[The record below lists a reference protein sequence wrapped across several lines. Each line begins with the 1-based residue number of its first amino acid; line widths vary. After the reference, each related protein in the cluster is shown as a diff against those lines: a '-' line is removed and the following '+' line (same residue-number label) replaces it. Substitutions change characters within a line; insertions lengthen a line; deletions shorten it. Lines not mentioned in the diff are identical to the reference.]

1 MFPELREAK
10 PDNETAAGMLA
21 RAVRHDLSSM
31 ARVGA
36 VTGTLDQW
44 LAPVRGSSKPLFAF
58 EGRSIMYRVDAH
70 GRAGCAHGRAKTRR
84 RVIVFDLRRLC
95 PLGRGGSKPSSFHRL
110 L

>member
-10 PDNETAAGMLA
+10 PDDETAAGMLA

-31 ARVGA
+31 ARVRA

-58 EGRSIMYRVDAH
+58 EGKSIMYRVDAD
-70 GRAGCAHGRAKTRR
+70 GAR
-84 RVIVFDLRRLC
+84 RVRPWAGKNKEAGHGGQSQAIRR
-95 PLGRGGSKPSSFHRL
+95 PA
-110 L
+110 

>member
-31 ARVGA
+31 ARVRA

-44 LAPVRGSSKPLFAF
+44 LGGSSKPLFAF
-58 EGRSIMYRVDAH
+58 EGKSIMYRVDAD
-70 GRAGCAHGRAKTRR
+70 GAR
-84 RVIVFDLRRLC
+84 RVRPWAGKHKVDS
-95 PLGRGGSKPSSFHRL
+95 GRMAA
-110 L
+110 

>member
-21 RAVRHDLSSM
+21 RAVRHNLSSM
-31 ARVGA
+31 ARIRA

-58 EGRSIMYRVDAH
+58 EGVSITYRVDAD
-70 GRAGCAHGRAKTRR
+70 GAR
-84 RVIVFDLRRLC
+84 RVHPWAGKHKVDS
-95 PLGRGGSKPSSFHRL
+95 GRMAA
-110 L
+110 

>member
-31 ARVGA
+31 ARVRA

-44 LAPVRGSSKPLFAF
+44 LAPVR
-58 EGRSIMYRVDAH
+58 
-70 GRAGCAHGRAKTRR
+70 
-84 RVIVFDLRRLC
+84 
-95 PLGRGGSKPSSFHRL
+95 
-110 L
+110 